1 MGEGSENKRLILI
14 DNIET
19 GHIDGKPPKR
29 ERQQIVTHWYLP
41 KGGSLN
47 FSPPREVSA
56 FALSHLVSIHHGLTE
71 ITSCLWSAMTH
82 PLTCLSFNAAWTEG
96 LFSICW
102 ASLLFL
108 ALASCCCCCIEAR
121 IFTGI
126 GCLFFSILVKLQG
139 RTKRM
144 FK

>member
-1 MGEGSENKRLILI
+1 MGQ
-14 DNIET
+14 
-19 GHIDGKPPKR
+19 IDGKLPRR
-29 ERQQIVTHWYLP
+29 EDNKEKVTYQYLP
-41 KGGSLN
+41 ELEFSALLFQRSSSFCPESPWNHPSGSDSL
-47 FSPPREVSA
+47 SGLP
-56 FALSHLVSIHHGLTE
+56 ALDHSCFWSIK
-71 ITSCLWSAMTH
+71 TH
-82 PLTCLSFNAAWTEG
+82 SLTCLSFNAAWTEG

-139 RTKRM
+139 RTKWM